1 MPDEP
6 ISIKGGSLQIESS
19 KKLKESNGTGGKHN
33 YDHPDSGKITGVDI
47 DGKFYPAHEKSLI
60 VIHYDVPERP

>member
-19 KKLKESNGTGGKHN
+19 KKLKESNGTGGKHK
-33 YDHPDSGKITGVDI
+33 YDHPDNGQITGVDI
-47 DGKFYPAHEKSLI
+47 DGKPYPAHQGSVI
-60 VIHYDVPERP
+60 VIHYEVP